1 VNISKGGS
9 RASAA
14 TVLSVGQRP
23 RNQAIK
29 PTSTIR
35 PIRTKDCCPRQAGVG
50 VRRTPPAGTK
60 GMINENILEERLS
73 KLQSAQSWK
82 SLIRSAPDEALFRI
96 NPIPLAVERGVAENE
111 AINLFLHATLA
122 GLVEMD

>member
-1 VNISKGGS
+1 M
-9 RASAA
+9 
-14 TVLSVGQRP
+14 
-23 RNQAIK
+23 K

-35 PIRTKDCCPRQAGVG
+35 PIRTKECCPRQVGVG
-50 VRRTPPAGTK
+50 VRRTRPPAGTK

-73 KLQSAQSWK
+73 KLQSAKSWK